1 MKGSEQVPENLF
13 SHWKDFVTFGKG
25 PYTGLQ
31 REIFESWQRARETGV
46 DPYRHIIDPGAPGI
60 GKLTDGQ
67 AELLTT
73 IYPVMEA
80 TYAALRGSGFRV
92 LLADVDGWIIGSI
105 PPADAALYHSW
116 SEKELGTNGIGT
128 SIATGRP
135 IQVKGPEHY
144 CHELH
149 EFTTSAAPIFNRKN
163 RLVGALALIGLWS
176 EDHSHVLSMLTKA
189 ASKTMDQLKIQEKN
203 RQLITCNQRLTNIF
217 NTMSDGVLIIT
228 ADGTIE
234 IVNPAVEGILGKTTD
249 ELSGTHLTD
258 ILGDKIPFTV
268 RMLREGKPY
277 DQIEVLIDG
286 PHGRIHCLASAQPS
300 HDENGNITGGIIV
313 VQSMNKVHNL
323 VNYFSGRRAQFTF
336 DKIIGRSVKLLE
348 AIAIARIASRNTS
361 NVLLQGES
369 GTGKEI
375 FAQAIHNESSRAPG
389 PFIAIN
395 CGAIPRELVGSEL
408 FGYGDG
414 AFTGAKRGGKPG
426 KFEVADGGTLFLDEI
441 GDMPLEA
448 QVVLLRVLQSKC
460 VTRIGDSKEIPVDV
474 RIICATNKDLLQEV
488 EKGNFRE
495 DLYYR
500 INVISIIIPPLR
512 DRTEDIPLLADHCLT
527 RLDSTGRSF
536 TDLMGPEVRACLQ
549 RYPWPGNV
557 RELQNILER
566 LVLLADN
573 ERVRMADLP
582 PEVRAFSGASDTRE
596 AGDVNNAAAPVSGFE
611 QQPHKQGIEQMV
623 AEEESARIITLLRQN
638 QGNVSQTAR
647 DMGFSRVTLYR
658 KMQRYGISRDDI

>member
-105 PPADAALYHSW
+105 PHADTALYHSW

-149 EFTTSAAPIFNRKN
+149 EFTTSATPIFNRKN

-189 ASKTMDQLKIQEKN
+189 ASKATDELKIQEKN
-203 RQLITCNQRLTNIF
+203 RQLTTCNQRLTNIF

-277 DQIEVLIDG
+277 DQIEVLIDS

-375 FAQAIHNESSRAPG
+375 FAQAIHNEGSRAPG

-426 KFEVADGGTLFLDEI
+426 KFEVANGGTLFLDEI

-448 QVVLLRVLQSKC
+448 QVVLLRVLQNKC

-512 DRTEDIPLLADHCLT
+512 DRTEDIPLLADHCLI

-536 TDLMGPEVRACLQ
+536 TDLMEPEVRACLQ
-549 RYPWPGNV
+549 KYPWPGNV

-566 LVLLADN
+566 LVLLAGDG
-573 ERVRMADLP
+573 RVRMADLP

-658 KMQRYGISRDDI
+658 KMQRYGISRGDI

>member
-277 DQIEVLIDG
+277 DQIEVLIDS

-448 QVVLLRVLQSKC
+448 QVVLLRVLQNKC

-512 DRTEDIPLLADHCLT
+512 DRTEDIPLLADHCLI

-536 TDLMGPEVRACLQ
+536 TDLMEPEVRACLQ
-549 RYPWPGNV
+549 KYPWPGNV

-611 QQPHKQGIEQMV
+611 QQPHKQEIEQMV